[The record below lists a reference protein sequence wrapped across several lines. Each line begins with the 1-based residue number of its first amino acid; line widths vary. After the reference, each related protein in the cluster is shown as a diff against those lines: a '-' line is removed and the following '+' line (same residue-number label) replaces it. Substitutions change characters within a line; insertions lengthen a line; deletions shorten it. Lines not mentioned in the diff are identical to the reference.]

1 MIDEQVLSD
10 LPGATLVERGLAD
23 ARRGV
28 WSAEAL
34 LLAVAPSRLRQLGIE
49 VPEPL
54 PSDPELALYARLQ
67 REGASDPY
75 ARYNALLREL
85 DSFLEALTA
94 RRRREAQRA

>member
-1 MIDEQVLSD
+1 MSDEQVLRG

-23 ARRGV
+23 AHRGV

-34 LLAVAPSRLRQLGIE
+34 LLAVAPSRLRGLGID

-54 PSDPELALYARLQ
+54 PADPELALYTRLQ
-67 REGASDPY
+67 HDGVEDPY
-75 ARYNALLREL
+75 ARYNALLRQL

-94 RRRREAQRA
+94 RRRREARRT